1 MLEAARCRPSGTIS
15 SISPCPSLITSCGPV
30 CMQSVSAVLQCF
42 TTMYIYIYIN
52 IHTHYSNLCQGFLC
66 IWQSALVSSGWLRCA
81 YLRDG
86 EKQSDRKYVELEL
99 DAQDRFRK
107 HMETQSLGAMDFAT
121 WITFSLL
128 NSLLLW
134 RQQPKELVEEG
145 GSLSRIE
152 SLAKSIQK
160 RTFLAAF
167 TSKQQNWHKSQVV
180 ALPVV
185 RTEIHI

>member
-1 MLEAARCRPSGTIS
+1 MPKPNHQLRT
-15 SISPCPSLITSCGPV
+15 SLHAICFCSF
-30 CMQSVSAVLQCF
+30 AVF
-42 TTMYIYIYIN
+42 HHYVHIYIY

-66 IWQSALVSSGWLRCA
+66 IWQLALVSSGWLRCA
-81 YLRDG
+81 HLRDG

-99 DAQDRFRK
+99 NAQDRFRK
-107 HMETQSLGAMDFAT
+107 HMNTRLNTQSLGAMDFAT

-128 NSLLLW
+128 NSRLLW